1 MPNENMDIVEI
12 QYTLGRLIA
21 ALDLIHNSMASAPSV
36 GLGKLS
42 AYLTD
47 NQLDFEKAIRNEI
60 KDKGSDYYV
69 SQLYMSLSSYIE
81 WYVANNQ
88 RECDNTPVA
97 KGIYDRIVFLWMPPI
112 ENIFP
117 NVLKSKEITPNN
129 NTDDK
134 DPEGYNKPFERAG
147 ERYRSIR
154 YDITEN
160 PDYPY
165 LSADE
170 IYRRLKGLVEPVC
183 GEGVR
188 IATILNIAIKHRLL
202 SQKPQGKS
210 LERELGMTCSYPAV
224 VNVIEHPDDYFN
236 IDGWGKEMEV
246 KLLKQ

>member
-1 MPNENMDIVEI
+1 MSNENMDVVEI
-12 QYTLGRLIA
+12 QHTLGRLVA
-21 ALDLIHNSMASAPSV
+21 ALDLIRNNMDSV
-36 GLGKLS
+36 SSVRLGELS
-42 AYLTD
+42 AYLED
-47 NQLDFEKAIRNEI
+47 NQLVFEKAIRNEV

-81 WYVANNQ
+81 WYVVNSQ
-88 RECDNTPVA
+88 RGCDNTPVA
-97 KGIYDRIVFLWMPPI
+97 KEIYDRIVFLWMPPI

-117 NVLKSKEITPNN
+117 NVVKSKEITPNV
-129 NTDDK
+129 NTDNK

-170 IYRRLKGLVEPVC
+170 IYRRLKELVWPVR

-224 VNVIEHPDDYFN
+224 VNVIERPDSFFN
-236 IDGWGKEMEV
+236 IDDWGKEMEA
-246 KLLKQ
+246 KLLK